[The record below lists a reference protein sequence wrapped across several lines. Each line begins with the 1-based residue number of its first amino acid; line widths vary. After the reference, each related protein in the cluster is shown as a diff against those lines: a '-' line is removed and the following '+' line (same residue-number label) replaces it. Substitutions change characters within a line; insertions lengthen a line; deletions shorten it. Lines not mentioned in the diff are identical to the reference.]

1 MKGIVFILLF
11 VSSFL
16 YTPTSRTKDDL
27 SCGQY
32 DPMKEDCGYAGI
44 TQQQCEENNCCYA
57 ESSTSGIPWCFK
69 GIEDIPSYYTRD
81 SSKRCEIYRE
91 NRVDCG
97 YKGIKK
103 EECESRDCC
112 FKIDDYESI
121 VPWCFY
127 GVDETKR
134 VEIQDEFSYVESGE

>member
-32 DPMKEDCGYAGI
+32 DPMKEDCGYSGI
-44 TQQQCEENNCCYA
+44 TQQQCEQNNCCYA

-69 GIEDIPSYYTRD
+69 GIDDIPTYYTRD
-81 SSKRCEIYRE
+81 SKKICAIDRE

-103 EECESRDCC
+103 EECES
-112 FKIDDYESI
+112 K
-121 VPWCFY
+121 
-127 GVDETKR
+127 
-134 VEIQDEFSYVESGE
+134 

>member
-32 DPMKEDCGYAGI
+32 DPMKEDCGHRGI
-44 TQQQCEENNCCYA
+44 TQQQCEKNGCCYA

-69 GIEDIPSYYTRD
+69 GIDDIPTYYTRD
-81 SSKRCEIYRE
+81 SKKICAIDRE

-112 FKIDDYESI
+112 YKIDDYESVI
-121 VPWCFY
+121 PWCFK
-127 GVDETKR
+127 GVSETKSI
-134 VEIQDEFSYVESGE
+134 EIKDKFTYIESGE

>member
-11 VSSFL
+11 VSSIL
-16 YTPTSRTKDDL
+16 YTPTSITTDDL

-32 DPMKEDCGYAGI
+32 DPMKEDCGYSGI
-44 TQQQCEENNCCYA
+44 TQQQCEENGCCYA

-69 GIEDIPSYYTRD
+69 GIDDIPTYYTRD
-81 SSKRCEIYRE
+81 SKKICAIDRE

-103 EECESRDCC
+103 EECESKDCC
-112 FKIDDYESI
+112 FKIDDYESV

-127 GVDETKR
+127 GTDETKR
-134 VEIQDEFSYVESGE
+134 VEIEDKFSYVESGE

>member
-32 DPMKEDCGYAGI
+32 DPMKEDCGYSGI

-69 GIEDIPSYYTRD
+69 GIDDIPTYYTRY
-81 SSKRCEIYRE
+81 SKKICAIDRE

-103 EECESRDCC
+103 EECESKDCC
-112 FKIDDYESI
+112 FKIDDYESV

-134 VEIQDEFSYVESGE
+134 VEIEDEFSYVESGE